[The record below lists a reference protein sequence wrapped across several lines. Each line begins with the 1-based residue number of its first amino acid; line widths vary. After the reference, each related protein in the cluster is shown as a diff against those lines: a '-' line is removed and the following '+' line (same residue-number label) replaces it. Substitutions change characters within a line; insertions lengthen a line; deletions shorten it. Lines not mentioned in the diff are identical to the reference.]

1 MKTIIYTNNYNF
13 KKNYLKELI
22 LGIILVTLSIMGLF
36 MNSKIILKLFMY
48 IIPIGL
54 LLYSINIYKMAFNL
68 RKTDTKHF
76 VIFLLQAIFLTLLA
90 IYVLIFPI
98 ESLNYIIIVLGIILI
113 INSINQMIITSS
125 VALAFTP
132 FFIGILCL
140 IFSNQI
146 INTFYTLFLI
156 IVMLVG
162 ISKILNYFYF
172 KKR

>member
-13 KKNYLKELI
+13 KKNYLKDLI
-22 LGIILVTLSIMGLF
+22 FGIVLVILSVMGLF
-36 MNSKIILKLFMY
+36 MNSKLILKLFMY

-54 LLYSINIYKMAFNL
+54 LLYSANIYKMAFNL
-68 RKTDTKHF
+68 RKTDAKHF
-76 VIFLLQAIFLTLLA
+76 IIFLLQAIFLILLA
-90 IYVLIFPI
+90 VYVLIFPI

-113 INSINQMIITSS
+113 INSINQMIITSIP
-125 VALAFTP
+125 ALSFTP

-156 IVMLVG
+156 IIMLVG
-162 ISKILNYFYF
+162 ISKVLNYFYL
-172 KKR
+172 KK

>member
-13 KKNYLKELI
+13 RKNYLKDLI
-22 LGIILVTLSIMGLF
+22 FGIVLVILSVMGLF
-36 MNSKIILKLFMY
+36 MNSKLILKLFMY
-48 IIPIGL
+48 IVPIGL
-54 LLYSINIYKMAFNL
+54 LLYSANIYKMAFNL

-76 VIFLLQAIFLTLLA
+76 IIFLLQAIFLTLLSV
-90 IYVLIFPI
+90 YVLIFPI

-113 INSINQMIITSS
+113 INSINQMIITSIP
-125 VALAFTP
+125 ALSFTP

-156 IVMLVG
+156 IIMLVG
-162 ISKILNYFYF
+162 ISKVLNYFYL
-172 KKR
+172 KK